1 MISYDCLHSTVLR
14 QQLPHAVSICSS
26 RVAGMLL
33 MAGRIRAA
41 LRLTLRFGILA
52 RRNPAA
58 AIRALS
64 WQGVRRD
71 LAVAGGCYLFLS
83 LVVAA
88 SFSLVLWGWVS
99 RQFPPGAVPIGRAV
113 PSVAVFM
120 AIELAATVGVGSFFL
135 PYSFWK
141 FASPHFGVL
150 AAIAYVLSFPYWYW
164 YAVLSDRDIET
175 DFFSTVGQVLPVLL
189 LAALV
194 DLKRTSDS
202 TTKNLLLFIAVAA
215 AGEFSC
221 LFGLAFKVQD
231 SSLFGHAA
239 AACVGTFVGLGVSL
253 LARAN
258 R

>member
-1 MISYDCLHSTVLR
+1 M
-14 QQLPHAVSICSS
+14 
-26 RVAGMLL
+26 
-33 MAGRIRAA
+33 
-41 LRLTLRFGILA
+41 
-52 RRNPAA
+52 
-58 AIRALS
+58 
-64 WQGVRRD
+64 RRD
-71 LAVAGGCYLFLS
+71 LAVAGGCYLILS

-88 SFSLVLWGWVS
+88 FFSLVLWGWIS
-99 RQFPPGAVPIGRAV
+99 RQFPSGAVPISRAL
-113 PSVAVFM
+113 PLVAVFV
-120 AIELAATVGVGSFFL
+120 AIELVATIGVGSFFL

-141 FASPHFGVL
+141 FISPHFGVL

-164 YAVLSDRDIET
+164 YAAFSGRDVET

-231 SSLFGHAA
+231 PSLFGHAA

-253 LARAN
+253 LARAS